1 MMAFKLKET
10 QEGPIKSPQYRMT
23 SVFRCSVNTSTQMY
37 TSHCLLVSV
46 SVSVSVKAPAVM
58 IFFVENGGNEDFS
71 ETRMHSSRMRTVRC
85 SGHRG
90 GGGWCIPACTGQ
102 GVCIPAC
109 TGHGGVYPSMHWAG
123 GVCLGECLL
132 GGCLP
137 HTPPPCGLNDRRLW
151 KHYLAAT
158 TLRTVK
164 MKAMY

>member
-10 QEGPIKSPQYRMT
+10 QERPIKSPQYRMT

-37 TSHCLLVSV
+37 TSHCFLVSV

-85 SGHRG
+85 SGRRG
-90 GGGWCIPACTGQ
+90 CASQHALGRGCVSQHALGMGVCIPACTGQ
-102 GVCIPAC
+102 GVSA
-109 TGHGGVYPSMHWAG
+109 W
-123 GVCLGECLL
+123 GE
-132 GGCLP
+132 CLP